1 MGWARASV
9 GVALIVAPKWPL
21 RVAGREEPTAASVL
35 LLRTIGIRDVVLG
48 CGTILAERRG
58 VQSDLRRWTSMGLAS
73 DSLDVLASLLGRDGI
88 GPGASLSAA
97 VAALLF
103 ALGDLSALGS
113 LSRT

>member
-1 MGWARASV
+1 
-9 GVALIVAPKWPL
+9 
-21 RVAGREEPTAASVL
+21 
-35 LLRTIGIRDVVLG
+35 
-48 CGTILAERRG
+48 